1 MLIEKLRKATFRSA
15 LYAVAAVGIT
25 ACSPQPNH
33 SFTSPNQELTLTLES
48 LDNGFL
54 AYNLIKGSDT
64 LLAPSKIGLVLQG
77 GDSICRD
84 LVIES
89 VTKSSF
95 EEDWSRQ
102 WGENKTLHNHY
113 NQALVSVIHQPTQ
126 RKYRINFRLFD
137 DGVALRYE
145 FPQEFST
152 DTLVVMDEVTEF
164 NIAHNPQ
171 TWWSD
176 ADFNTYEKEFK
187 NSPLDKVSGA
197 ATPMTMRKANGTH
210 LFIHEAA
217 IVKYPDMT
225 LKNMGKG
232 VMKCELTPWKNG
244 VKAYVVA
251 PFHTPWRM
259 VVVSPDA
266 KGLVASAMMLNLNE
280 PSQLSEEEWI
290 QPMTYMGIWWEM
302 HLGSK
307 EWKEGKMQAATTEEA
322 KRYIDF
328 AAANDIP
335 AIVVEGWNTGWDKWG
350 VEEAFDYVTSAKGYN
365 LKEVAN
371 YAKEKGVWLIMH
383 HETGA
388 DIHGYEA
395 LVDSA
400 FTLCQELGIHAVKT
414 GYAGPVSS
422 GENHHGQ
429 QMVEHYQLIVEK
441 AAQYQIML
449 DVHEPSKGSGLERTW
464 PNLMTREGVRGME
477 WEAWSV
483 GNSPRHTT
491 TIPYTRGL
499 SGPTDYTP
507 GIIDILLEGKKGERK
522 QWNDQLKDISLTRVH
537 STLCHQLALLVTIY
551 SPLQM
556 ASDLP
561 ENYQGHPAFQFIKEY
576 NADCDE
582 SVVVNGEIGEYI
594 TIARRAGA
602 NWFVGA
608 TTNEEARTMELSF
621 DFLNEGKYLATIY
634 QDGKD
639 GDWLTNPTAY
649 EIKEVAV
656 NKNSTITI
664 PMAAGGGFAITV
676 KPVAQP

>member
-1 MLIEKLRKATFRSA
+1 MKEVLFA
-15 LYAVAAVGIT
+15 LSIMGAVSCTSVSQQHI
-25 ACSPQPNH
+25 
-33 SFTSPNQELTLTLES
+33 TSPDKRLNLSFETSQ
-48 LDNGFL
+48 DGFL
-54 AYNLIKGSDT
+54 SYTLINGTDT
-64 LLAPSKIGLVLQG
+64 VLAPSRLGFVLQD

-84 LVIES
+84 LQIED
-89 VTKSSF
+89 VALSSF
-95 EEDWSRQ
+95 DEVWYRQ
-102 WGENKTLHNHY
+102 WGENKSVRNQY
-113 NQALVSVIHQPTQ
+113 NQALVSVMHKPTN
-126 RKYRINFRLFD
+126 RLYRVNFRLFD
-137 DGVALRYE
+137 DGFALRYE
-145 FPQEFST
+145 FPDAFANDSI
-152 DTLVVMDEVTEF
+152 VIMDEVTEF
-164 NIAHNPQ
+164 KVSGNPE
-171 TWWSD
+171 TWWSY
-176 ADFNTYEKEFK
+176 ADFNTYEKLFM
-187 NSPLDKVSGA
+187 NNRLDSVSWA
-197 ATPMTMRKANGTH
+197 ATPMSMRKDNGTH

-225 LKNMGKG
+225 IKNMGDG
-232 VMKCELTPWKNG
+232 TMKCELTPWKNG
-244 VKAYVVA
+244 VKAYVKA

-266 KGLVASAMMLNLNE
+266 KGLVASAMMVNLNE
-280 PSQLSEEEWI
+280 PSKLAQSEWI
-290 QPMTYMGIWWEM
+290 KPMTYMGIWWEM

-307 EWKEGKMQAATTEEA
+307 QWKEGKMQAATTEEA

-335 AIVVEGWNTGWDKWG
+335 GVVIEGWNTGWDKWG
-350 VEEAFDYVTSAKGYN
+350 EEDAFDYITSAQGYD
-365 LKEVAN
+365 LREVAA

-400 FTLCQELGIHAVKT
+400 FSLCQELGIHAVKT
-414 GYAGPVSS
+414 GYAGGVST

-429 QMVEHYQLIVEK
+429 QMVEHYQYIVEK
-441 AAQYQIML
+441 AAQYNIML

-483 GNSPRHTT
+483 GNSPSHTT

-499 SGPTDYTP
+499 AGPTDYTP
-507 GIIDILLEGKKGERK
+507 GIIDVLLLGKKEQRT
-522 QWNDQLKDISLTRVH
+522 QWNDQLKDISQTRVH

-561 ENYQGHPAFQFIKEY
+561 ENYQGHPAFQFIKDY

-594 TIARRAGA
+594 TIARRAGD

-608 TTNEEARTMELSF
+608 TTNEQKRTIDVAF
-621 DFLNEGKYLATIY
+621 DFLPAGEYTATIY
-634 QDGKD
+634 KD
-639 GDWLTNPTAY
+639 AADADWISNPTAF
-649 EIKEVAV
+649 EITQEK
-656 NKNSTITI
+656 ITKASKLTL
-664 PMAAGGGFAITV
+664 PMAAGGGFAITI
-676 KPVAQP
+676 KPAIQ

>member
-1 MLIEKLRKATFRSA
+1 MTPMKEVLFA
-15 LYAVAAVGIT
+15 LSIMGAVSCTSVSQQHI
-25 ACSPQPNH
+25 
-33 SFTSPNQELTLTLES
+33 TSPDKQLNLSFETSQ
-48 LDNGFL
+48 DGFL
-54 AYNLIKGSDT
+54 SYTLINGTDT
-64 LLAPSKIGLVLQG
+64 VLAPSRLGFVLQD

-84 LVIES
+84 LQIED
-89 VTKSSF
+89 VALSSF
-95 EEDWSRQ
+95 DEVWHRQ
-102 WGENKTLHNHY
+102 WGENKSVRNQY
-113 NQALVSVIHQPTQ
+113 NQALVSVKHKPTN
-126 RKYRINFRLFD
+126 RLYRVNFRLFD

-145 FPQEFST
+145 FPDAFANDSI
-152 DTLVVMDEVTEF
+152 VIMDEVTEF
-164 NIAHNPQ
+164 KVSSNPA
-171 TWWSD
+171 TWWSY
-176 ADFNTYEKEFK
+176 ADFNTYEKLFM
-187 NSPLDKVSGA
+187 NNRLDSVSWA
-197 ATPMTMRKANGTH
+197 ATPMSMRKDNGTH

-225 LKNMGKG
+225 IKNMGDG
-232 VMKCELTPWKNG
+232 TMKCELTPWKNG
-244 VKAYVVA
+244 VKAYVKA

-266 KGLVASAMMLNLNE
+266 KGLVASAMMVNLNE
-280 PSQLSEEEWI
+280 PSKLAQSEWI
-290 QPMTYMGIWWEM
+290 KPMTYMGIWWEM

-307 EWKEGKMQAATTEEA
+307 QWKEGKMQAATTEEA

-335 AIVVEGWNTGWDKWG
+335 GVVIEGWNTGWDKWG
-350 VEEAFDYVTSAKGYN
+350 EEDAFDYITSANGYD
-365 LKEVAN
+365 LREVAA

-400 FTLCQELGIHAVKT
+400 FALCQELGIHAVKT
-414 GYAGPVSS
+414 GYAGGVST

-429 QMVEHYQLIVEK
+429 QMVEHYQYIVEK
-441 AAQYQIML
+441 AAQYNIML

-483 GNSPRHTT
+483 GNSPSHTT

-499 SGPTDYTP
+499 AGPTDYTP
-507 GIIDILLEGKKGERK
+507 GIIDVLLLGKKEQRT
-522 QWNDQLKDISLTRVH
+522 QWNDQLKDISQTRVH

-561 ENYQGHPAFQFIKEY
+561 ENYQGHPAFQFIKDY

-594 TIARRAGA
+594 TIARRAGD

-608 TTNEEARTMELSF
+608 TTNEQKRTIDVAF
-621 DFLNEGKYLATIY
+621 DFLPAGEYTATIY
-634 QDGKD
+634 KD
-639 GDWLTNPTAY
+639 AADADWVSNPTAF
-649 EIKEVAV
+649 EITQEK
-656 NKNSTITI
+656 ITKASKLTL
-664 PMAAGGGFAITV
+664 PMAAGGGFAITI
-676 KPVAQP
+676 KPAIQ

>member
-1 MLIEKLRKATFRSA
+1 MTPMKEVLFA
-15 LYAVAAVGIT
+15 LSIMGAVSCTSVSQQHI
-25 ACSPQPNH
+25 
-33 SFTSPNQELTLTLES
+33 TSPDKQLNLSFETSQ
-48 LDNGFL
+48 DGFL
-54 AYNLIKGSDT
+54 SYTLINGTDT
-64 LLAPSKIGLVLQG
+64 VLAPSRLGFVLQD

-84 LVIES
+84 LQIED
-89 VTKSSF
+89 VALSSF
-95 EEDWSRQ
+95 DEVWHRQ
-102 WGENKTLHNHY
+102 WGENKSVRNQY
-113 NQALVSVIHQPTQ
+113 NQALVSVKHKPTN
-126 RKYRINFRLFD
+126 RLYRVNFRLFD

-145 FPQEFST
+145 FPDAFANDSI
-152 DTLVVMDEVTEF
+152 VIMDEVTEF
-164 NIAHNPQ
+164 KVSGNPE
-171 TWWSD
+171 TWWSY
-176 ADFNTYEKEFK
+176 ADFNTYEKLFM
-187 NSPLDKVSGA
+187 NNRLDSVSWA
-197 ATPMTMRKANGTH
+197 ATPMSMRKDNGTH

-225 LKNMGKG
+225 IKNMGDG
-232 VMKCELTPWKNG
+232 TMKCELTPWKNG
-244 VKAYVVA
+244 VKAYVKA

-266 KGLVASAMMLNLNE
+266 KGLVASAMMVNLNE
-280 PSQLSEEEWI
+280 PSKLAQSEWI
-290 QPMTYMGIWWEM
+290 KPMTYMGIWWEM

-307 EWKEGKMQAATTEEA
+307 QWKEGKMQAATTEEA

-335 AIVVEGWNTGWDKWG
+335 GVVIEGWNTGWDKWG
-350 VEEAFDYVTSAKGYN
+350 EEDAFDYITSANGYD
-365 LKEVAN
+365 LREVAA

-400 FTLCQELGIHAVKT
+400 FALCQELGIHAVKT
-414 GYAGPVSS
+414 GYAGGVST

-429 QMVEHYQLIVEK
+429 QMVEHYQYIVEK
-441 AAQYQIML
+441 AAQYNIML

-483 GNSPRHTT
+483 GNSPSHTT

-499 SGPTDYTP
+499 AGPTDYTP
-507 GIIDILLEGKKGERK
+507 GIIDVLLLGKKEQRT
-522 QWNDQLKDISLTRVH
+522 QWNDQLKDISQTRVH

-561 ENYQGHPAFQFIKEY
+561 ENYQGHPAFQFIKDY

-594 TIARRAGA
+594 TIARRAGD

-608 TTNEEARTMELSF
+608 TTNEQKRTIDVAF
-621 DFLNEGKYLATIY
+621 DFLPAGEYTATIY
-634 QDGKD
+634 KD
-639 GDWLTNPTAY
+639 AADADWVSNPTAF
-649 EIKEVAV
+649 EITQEK
-656 NKNSTITI
+656 ITKASKLTL
-664 PMAAGGGFAITV
+664 PMAAGGGFAITI
-676 KPVAQP
+676 KPAIQ

>member
-1 MLIEKLRKATFRSA
+1 MNPMKEVLFA
-15 LYAVAAVGIT
+15 LSIMGAVSCTSVSQQHI
-25 ACSPQPNH
+25 
-33 SFTSPNQELTLTLES
+33 TSPDKQLNLSFETSQ
-48 LDNGFL
+48 DGFL
-54 AYNLIKGSDT
+54 SYTLINGTDT
-64 LLAPSKIGLVLQG
+64 VLAPSRLGFVLQD

-84 LVIES
+84 LQIED
-89 VTKSSF
+89 VALSSF
-95 EEDWSRQ
+95 DEVWHRQ
-102 WGENKTLHNHY
+102 WGENKSVRNEY
-113 NQALVSVIHQPTQ
+113 NQALVSVKHKPTN
-126 RKYRINFRLFD
+126 RLYRVNFRLFD

-145 FPQEFST
+145 FPDAFANDSI
-152 DTLVVMDEVTEF
+152 VIMDEVTEF
-164 NIAHNPQ
+164 KVSGNPE
-171 TWWSD
+171 TWWSY
-176 ADFNTYEKEFK
+176 ADFNTYEKLFM
-187 NSPLDKVSGA
+187 NNRLDSVSWA
-197 ATPMTMRKANGTH
+197 ATPMSMRKDNGTH

-225 LKNMGKG
+225 IKNMGDG
-232 VMKCELTPWKNG
+232 TMKCELTPWKNG
-244 VKAYVVA
+244 VKAYVKA

-266 KGLVASAMMLNLNE
+266 KGLVASAMMVNLNE
-280 PSQLSEEEWI
+280 PSKLAQSEWI
-290 QPMTYMGIWWEM
+290 KPMTYMGIWWEM

-307 EWKEGKMQAATTEEA
+307 QWKEGKMQAATTEEA

-335 AIVVEGWNTGWDKWG
+335 GVVIEGWNTGWDKWG
-350 VEEAFDYVTSAKGYN
+350 EEDAFDYITSAKGYD
-365 LKEVAN
+365 LREVAA

-400 FTLCQELGIHAVKT
+400 FALCQELGIHAVKT
-414 GYAGPVSS
+414 GYAGGVST

-429 QMVEHYQLIVEK
+429 QMVEHYQYIVEK
-441 AAQYQIML
+441 AAQYNIML

-483 GNSPRHTT
+483 GNSPSHTT

-499 SGPTDYTP
+499 AGPTDYTP
-507 GIIDILLEGKKGERK
+507 GIIDVLLLGKKEQRT
-522 QWNDQLKDISLTRVH
+522 QWNDQLKDISQTRVH

-561 ENYQGHPAFQFIKEY
+561 ENYQGHPAFQFIKDY

-594 TIARRAGA
+594 TIARRAGD

-608 TTNEEARTMELSF
+608 TTNEQKRTIDVAF
-621 DFLNEGKYLATIY
+621 DFLPAGEYTATIY
-634 QDGKD
+634 KD
-639 GDWLTNPTAY
+639 AADADWISNPTAF
-649 EIKEVAV
+649 EITQEK
-656 NKNSTITI
+656 ITKASKLTL
-664 PMAAGGGFAITV
+664 PMAAGGGFAITI
-676 KPVAQP
+676 KPAIQ

>member
-1 MLIEKLRKATFRSA
+1 MATEKPLKTTFQRACAA
-15 LYAVAAVGIT
+15 LAVAALVG
-25 ACSPQPNH
+25 CSSQPNQ
-33 SFTSPNQELTLTLES
+33 SLTSPNKELTLTVETLE
-48 LDNGFL
+48 NGYL
-54 AYNLIKGSDT
+54 SYHLTKNNDT
-64 LLAPSKIGLVLQG
+64 LIAPSKLGFVLEQ

-84 LVIES
+84 LTIKQVEQ
-89 VTKSSF
+89 SSHD
-95 EEDWSRQ
+95 ETWSRQ
-102 WGENKTLHNHY
+102 WGENKSVRNHY
-113 NQALVSVIHQPTQ
+113 NQALVTVMHQPTQ
-126 RKYRINFRLFD
+126 RQYHLNFRLFD
-137 DGVALRYE
+137 DGLALRYE
-145 FPQEFST
+145 FPQSFAA
-152 DTLVVMDEVTEF
+152 DTIVIMDEVTEF
-164 NIAHNPQ
+164 KIAHNPQ

-176 ADFNTYEKEFK
+176 ADFNTYEKNFK
-187 NSPLDKVSGA
+187 KDNLEQVSWA

-225 LKNMGKG
+225 LKNRGEG

-259 VVVSPDA
+259 IVTTPDA
-266 KGLVASAMMLNLNE
+266 KGLLASAMMVNLNE
-280 PSQLSEEEWI
+280 PSQLAHEAWI

-307 EWKEGKMQAATTEEA
+307 EWKEGKLQAATTEEA

-328 AAANDIP
+328 AAANHIP
-335 AIVVEGWNTGWDKWG
+335 GVVVEGWNTGWDKWG
-350 VEEAFDYVTSAKGYN
+350 VEEAFDYITSAKGYD
-365 LKEVAN
+365 LKEVAH

-388 DIHGYEA
+388 DIRGYEA

-400 FTLCQELGIHAVKT
+400 FTLCKELGIHAVKT

-429 QMVEHYQLIVEK
+429 QMVEHYQYIVEK

-483 GNSPRHTT
+483 GNTPGHTT

-499 SGPTDYTP
+499 AGPTDYTP
-507 GIIDILLEGKKGERK
+507 GIIDILLEAKKGTRK
-522 QWNDQLKDISLTRVH
+522 QWNDQLKDITQTRVH

-561 ENYQGHPAFQFIKEY
+561 ENYQGHPAFQFISDY

-582 SVVVNGEIGEYI
+582 SIVLNGEIGEYI
-594 TIARRAGA
+594 TIARRAGSD
-602 NWFVGA
+602 WFVGA
-608 TTNEEARTMELSF
+608 TTNEEARIINVTF
-621 DFLNEGKYLATIY
+621 DFLGEGSYLATLY
-634 QDGKD
+634 QDGKKA
-639 GDWLTNPTAY
+639 DWISNPTAY
-649 EIKEVAV
+649 EINEHKVTKA
-656 NKNSTITI
+656 STLSI
-664 PMAAGGGFAITV
+664 PLAAGGGFAISL
-676 KPVAQP
+676 KPITP

>member
-1 MLIEKLRKATFRSA
+1 MNPMKEVLFA
-15 LYAVAAVGIT
+15 LSIMGAVSCTSVSQQHI
-25 ACSPQPNH
+25 
-33 SFTSPNQELTLTLES
+33 TSPDKQLNLSFETSQ
-48 LDNGFL
+48 DGFL
-54 AYNLIKGSDT
+54 SYTLINGTDT
-64 LLAPSKIGLVLQG
+64 VLAPSRLGFVLQD

-84 LVIES
+84 LQIED
-89 VTKSSF
+89 VALSSF
-95 EEDWSRQ
+95 DEVWHRQ
-102 WGENKTLHNHY
+102 WGENKSVRNEY
-113 NQALVSVIHQPTQ
+113 NQALVSVKHKPTN
-126 RKYRINFRLFD
+126 RLYRVNFRLFD

-145 FPQEFST
+145 FPDAFANDSI
-152 DTLVVMDEVTEF
+152 VIMDEVTEF
-164 NIAHNPQ
+164 KVSGNPE
-171 TWWSD
+171 TWWSY
-176 ADFNTYEKEFK
+176 ADFNTYEKLFM
-187 NSPLDKVSGA
+187 NNRLDSVSWA
-197 ATPMTMRKANGTH
+197 ATPMSMRKDNGTH

-225 LKNMGKG
+225 IKNMGDG
-232 VMKCELTPWKNG
+232 TMKCELTPWKNG
-244 VKAYVVA
+244 VKAYVKA

-266 KGLVASAMMLNLNE
+266 KGLVASAMMVNLNE
-280 PSQLSEEEWI
+280 PSKLAQSEWI
-290 QPMTYMGIWWEM
+290 KPMTYMGIWWEM

-307 EWKEGKMQAATTEEA
+307 QWKEGKMQAATTEEA

-335 AIVVEGWNTGWDKWG
+335 GVVIEGWNTGWDKWG
-350 VEEAFDYVTSAKGYN
+350 EEDAFDYITSAKGYD
-365 LKEVAN
+365 LRVVAA
-371 YAKEKGVWLIMH
+371 YAKEKGIWLIMH

-400 FTLCQELGIHAVKT
+400 FALCQELGIHAVKT
-414 GYAGPVSS
+414 GYAGGVST

-429 QMVEHYQLIVEK
+429 QMVEHYQYIVEK
-441 AAQYQIML
+441 AAQYNIML

-483 GNSPRHTT
+483 GNSPSHTT

-499 SGPTDYTP
+499 AGPTDYTP
-507 GIIDILLEGKKGERK
+507 GIIDVLLLGKKEQRT
-522 QWNDQLKDISLTRVH
+522 QWNDQLKDISQTRVH

-561 ENYQGHPAFQFIKEY
+561 ENYQGHPAFQFIKDY

-594 TIARRAGA
+594 TIARRAGD

-608 TTNEEARTMELSF
+608 TTNEQKRTIDVAF
-621 DFLNEGKYLATIY
+621 DFLPAGEYTATIY
-634 QDGKD
+634 KD
-639 GDWLTNPTAY
+639 AADADWISNPTAF
-649 EIKEVAV
+649 EITQEK
-656 NKNSTITI
+656 ITKASKLTL
-664 PMAAGGGFAITV
+664 PMAAGGGFAITI
-676 KPVAQP
+676 KPAIQ

>member
-1 MLIEKLRKATFRSA
+1 MSKKTLLTTTLKGSLSA
-15 LYAVAAVGIT
+15 LLFFGAVACT
-25 ACSPQPNH
+25 PQPGQQL
-33 SFTSPNQELTLTLES
+33 TSPNKELTLSIEKINDGFITYTLVKE
-48 LDNGFL
+48 N
-54 AYNLIKGSDT
+54 DT
-64 LLAPSKIGLVLQG
+64 ILAPSKVGFVLQN

-84 LVIES
+84 LTINRIEQ
-89 VTKSSF
+89 SSF
-95 EEDWSRQ
+95 DETWSRQ
-102 WGENKTLHNHY
+102 WGENKTVRNHY
-113 NQALVSVIHQPTQ
+113 NQALVSVTHQPTQ
-126 RKYRINFRLFD
+126 RTYFINFRLFD

-145 FPQEFST
+145 FPENFSA
-152 DTLVVMDEVTEF
+152 DTLVVMDEITEF
-164 NIAHNPQ
+164 KIAHNPEV
-171 TWWSD
+171 WWSV
-176 ADFNTYEKEFK
+176 ADFNTYEKDFK
-187 NSPLDKVSGA
+187 NNMLDGVTWA

-225 LKNMGKG
+225 IKNMGDG

-266 KGLVASAMMLNLNE
+266 KGLVASSMMLNLNE
-280 PSQLSEEEWI
+280 PAKLEKEEWI

-307 EWKEGKMQAATTEEA
+307 QWKEGKMQAATTKEA

-328 AAANDIP
+328 AAANNIP
-335 AIVVEGWNTGWDKWG
+335 GIVIEGWNTGWDKWG
-350 VEEAFDYVTSAKGYN
+350 VKEAFDYVTPAKGYN
-365 LKEVAN
+365 LREVAA
-371 YAKEKGVWLIMH
+371 YAKEKGVSLIMH

-400 FTLCQELGIHAVKT
+400 FTLCKELGIHAVKT

-429 QMVEHYQLIVEK
+429 QMVEHYQYIVEK
-441 AAQYQIML
+441 AAKYQIML

-477 WEAWSV
+477 WEAWSL
-483 GNSPRHTT
+483 GNTPRHTT

-499 SGPTDYTP
+499 AGPTDYTP
-507 GIIDILLEGKKGERK
+507 GIIDILLQAKKNERT

-561 ENYQGHPAFQFIKEY
+561 ENYQGHPAFQFISDY

-582 SVVVNGEIGEYI
+582 SVVVNGEVGQYI
-594 TIARRAGA
+594 TIARRAGE

-608 TTNEEARTMELSF
+608 TTDEKARTVELAF
-621 DFLNEGKYLATIY
+621 DFLGEGEYIATIY
-634 QDGKD
+634 QDGEK

-649 EIKEVAV
+649 EIKKEQV
-656 NKNSTITI
+656 NKQTVLAM
-664 PMAAGGGFAITV
+664 PMAAGGG
-676 KPVAQP
+676 

>member
-1 MLIEKLRKATFRSA
+1 MNPMKEVLFA
-15 LYAVAAVGIT
+15 LSIMGAVSCTSVSQQHI
-25 ACSPQPNH
+25 
-33 SFTSPNQELTLTLES
+33 TSPDKQLNLSFETS
-48 LDNGFL
+48 RDGFL
-54 AYNLIKGSDT
+54 SYTLINGTDT
-64 LLAPSKIGLVLQG
+64 VLAPSRLGFVLQD

-84 LVIES
+84 LQIED
-89 VTKSSF
+89 VALSSF
-95 EEDWSRQ
+95 DEVWHRQ
-102 WGENKTLHNHY
+102 WGENKSVRNQY
-113 NQALVSVIHQPTQ
+113 NQALVSVKHVPTN
-126 RKYRINFRLFD
+126 RLYRVNFRLFD

-145 FPQEFST
+145 FPDAFANDSI
-152 DTLVVMDEVTEF
+152 VIMDEVTEF
-164 NIAHNPQ
+164 KVSGNPE
-171 TWWSD
+171 TWWSY
-176 ADFNTYEKEFK
+176 ADFNTYEKLFM
-187 NSPLDKVSGA
+187 NNRLDSVSWA
-197 ATPMTMRKANGTH
+197 ATPMSMRKDNGTH

-225 LKNMGKG
+225 IKNMGDG
-232 VMKCELTPWKNG
+232 TMKCELTPWKNG
-244 VKAYVVA
+244 VKAYIKA

-266 KGLVASAMMLNLNE
+266 KGLVASAMMVNLNE
-280 PSQLSEEEWI
+280 PSKLAQSEWI
-290 QPMTYMGIWWEM
+290 KPMTYMGIWWEM

-307 EWKEGKMQAATTEEA
+307 QWKEGKMQAATTEEA

-335 AIVVEGWNTGWDKWG
+335 GVVIEGWNTGWDKWG
-350 VEEAFDYVTSAKGYN
+350 EEDAFDYITSAKGYD
-365 LKEVAN
+365 LREVAA

-400 FTLCQELGIHAVKT
+400 FALCQELGIHAVKT
-414 GYAGPVSS
+414 GYAGGVST

-429 QMVEHYQLIVEK
+429 QMVEHYQHIVEK
-441 AAQYQIML
+441 AAQYNIML

-483 GNSPRHTT
+483 GNSPSHTT

-499 SGPTDYTP
+499 AGPTDYTP
-507 GIIDILLEGKKGERK
+507 GIIDVLLLGKKEQRT
-522 QWNDQLKDISLTRVH
+522 QWNDQLKDISQTRVH

-561 ENYQGHPAFQFIKEY
+561 ENYQGHPAFQFIKDY

-582 SVVVNGEIGEYI
+582 SVVVNGEIGQYI
-594 TIARRAGA
+594 TIARRAGS

-608 TTNEEARTMELSF
+608 TTNEQKRTIDVAF
-621 DFLNEGKYLATIY
+621 DFLSDGEYIATIY
-634 QDGKD
+634 KD
-639 GDWLTNPTAY
+639 AADADWISNPTAF
-649 EIKEVAV
+649 EITQEK
-656 NKNSTITI
+656 ITKASKLTL
-664 PMAAGGGFAITV
+664 PMAAGGGFAITI
-676 KPVAQP
+676 KPAIQ

>member
-1 MLIEKLRKATFRSA
+1 MNPMKEVLFA
-15 LYAVAAVGIT
+15 LSIMGAVSCTSVSQQHI
-25 ACSPQPNH
+25 
-33 SFTSPNQELTLTLES
+33 TSPDKQLNLSFETSQ
-48 LDNGFL
+48 DGFL
-54 AYNLIKGSDT
+54 SYTLINGTDT
-64 LLAPSKIGLVLQG
+64 VLAPSRLGFVLQD

-84 LVIES
+84 LQIED
-89 VTKSSF
+89 VALSSF
-95 EEDWSRQ
+95 DEVWHRQ
-102 WGENKTLHNHY
+102 WGENKSVRNEY
-113 NQALVSVIHQPTQ
+113 NQALVSVKHKPTN
-126 RKYRINFRLFD
+126 RLYRVNFRLFD

-145 FPQEFST
+145 FPDAFANDSI
-152 DTLVVMDEVTEF
+152 VIMDEVTEF
-164 NIAHNPQ
+164 KVSGNPE
-171 TWWSD
+171 TWWSY
-176 ADFNTYEKEFK
+176 ADFNTYEKLFM
-187 NSPLDKVSGA
+187 NNRLDSVSWA
-197 ATPMTMRKANGTH
+197 ATPMSMRKDNGTH

-225 LKNMGKG
+225 IKNMGDG
-232 VMKCELTPWKNG
+232 TMKCELTPWKNG
-244 VKAYVVA
+244 VKAYVKA

-266 KGLVASAMMLNLNE
+266 KGLVASAMMVNLNE
-280 PSQLSEEEWI
+280 PSKLAQSEWI
-290 QPMTYMGIWWEM
+290 KPMTYMGIWWEM

-307 EWKEGKMQAATTEEA
+307 QWKEGKMQAATTEEA

-335 AIVVEGWNTGWDKWG
+335 GVVIEGWNTGWDKWG
-350 VEEAFDYVTSAKGYN
+350 EEDAFDYITSAKGYD
-365 LKEVAN
+365 LREVAA

-400 FTLCQELGIHAVKT
+400 FALCQELGIHAVKT
-414 GYAGPVSS
+414 GYAGGVST

-429 QMVEHYQLIVEK
+429 QMVEHYQYIVEK
-441 AAQYQIML
+441 AAQYNIML

-483 GNSPRHTT
+483 GNSPSHTT

-499 SGPTDYTP
+499 AGPTDYTP
-507 GIIDILLEGKKGERK
+507 GIIDVLLLGKKEQRT
-522 QWNDQLKDISLTRVH
+522 QWNDQLKDISQTRVH

-561 ENYQGHPAFQFIKEY
+561 ENYQGHPAFQFIKDY

-594 TIARRAGA
+594 TIARRAGD

-608 TTNEEARTMELSF
+608 TTNEQKRTIDVAF
-621 DFLNEGKYLATIY
+621 DFLPAGEYTATIY
-634 QDGKD
+634 KD
-639 GDWLTNPTAY
+639 AADADWVSNPTAF
-649 EIKEVAV
+649 EITQEK
-656 NKNSTITI
+656 ITKASKLTL
-664 PMAAGGGFAITV
+664 PMAAGGGFAITI
-676 KPVAQP
+676 KPVIQ

>member
-1 MLIEKLRKATFRSA
+1 MKEVLFA
-15 LYAVAAVGIT
+15 LSIMGAVSCTSVSQQHI
-25 ACSPQPNH
+25 
-33 SFTSPNQELTLTLES
+33 TSPDKRLNLSFETSQ
-48 LDNGFL
+48 DGFL
-54 AYNLIKGSDT
+54 SYTLINGTDT
-64 LLAPSKIGLVLQG
+64 VLAPSRLGFVLQD

-84 LVIES
+84 LQIED
-89 VTKSSF
+89 VALSSF
-95 EEDWSRQ
+95 DEVWYRQ
-102 WGENKTLHNHY
+102 WGENKSVRNQY
-113 NQALVSVIHQPTQ
+113 NQALVSVMHKPTN
-126 RKYRINFRLFD
+126 RLYRVNFRLFD
-137 DGVALRYE
+137 DGFALRYE
-145 FPQEFST
+145 FPDAFANDSI
-152 DTLVVMDEVTEF
+152 VIMDEVTEF
-164 NIAHNPQ
+164 KVSGNPE
-171 TWWSD
+171 TWWSY
-176 ADFNTYEKEFK
+176 ADFNTYEKLFM
-187 NSPLDKVSGA
+187 NNRLDSVSWA
-197 ATPMTMRKANGTH
+197 ATPMSMRKDNGTH

-225 LKNMGKG
+225 IKNMGDG
-232 VMKCELTPWKNG
+232 TMKCELTPWKNG
-244 VKAYVVA
+244 VKAYVKT

-266 KGLVASAMMLNLNE
+266 KGLVASAMMVNLNE
-280 PSQLSEEEWI
+280 PSKLAQSEWI
-290 QPMTYMGIWWEM
+290 KPMTYMGIWWEM

-307 EWKEGKMQAATTEEA
+307 QWKEGKMQAATTEEA

-335 AIVVEGWNTGWDKWG
+335 GVVIEGWNTGWDKWG
-350 VEEAFDYVTSAKGYN
+350 EEDAFDYITSAQGYD
-365 LKEVAN
+365 LREVAA

-400 FTLCQELGIHAVKT
+400 FSLCQELGIHAVKT
-414 GYAGPVSS
+414 GYAGGVST

-429 QMVEHYQLIVEK
+429 QMVEHYQYIVEK
-441 AAQYQIML
+441 AAQYNIML

-483 GNSPRHTT
+483 GNSPSHTT

-499 SGPTDYTP
+499 AGPTDYTP
-507 GIIDILLEGKKGERK
+507 GIIDVLLLGKKEQRT
-522 QWNDQLKDISLTRVH
+522 QWNDQLKDISQTRVH

-561 ENYQGHPAFQFIKEY
+561 ENYQGHPAFQFIKDY

-594 TIARRAGA
+594 TIARRAGD

-608 TTNEEARTMELSF
+608 TTNEQKRTIDVAF
-621 DFLNEGKYLATIY
+621 DFLPAGEYTATIY
-634 QDGKD
+634 KD
-639 GDWLTNPTAY
+639 AADADWISNPTAF
-649 EIKEVAV
+649 EITQEK
-656 NKNSTITI
+656 ITKASKLTL
-664 PMAAGGGFAITV
+664 PMAAGGGFAITI
-676 KPVAQP
+676 KPAIQ

>member
-1 MLIEKLRKATFRSA
+1 MTPMKEVLFA
-15 LYAVAAVGIT
+15 LSIMGAVSCTSVSQQHI
-25 ACSPQPNH
+25 
-33 SFTSPNQELTLTLES
+33 TSPDKQLNLSFETSQ
-48 LDNGFL
+48 DGFL
-54 AYNLIKGSDT
+54 SYTLINGTDT
-64 LLAPSKIGLVLQG
+64 VLAPSRLGFVLQD

-84 LVIES
+84 LQIED
-89 VTKSSF
+89 VALSSF
-95 EEDWSRQ
+95 DEVWHRQ
-102 WGENKTLHNHY
+102 WGENKSVRNQY
-113 NQALVSVIHQPTQ
+113 NQALVSVKHKPTN
-126 RKYRINFRLFD
+126 RLYRVNFRLFD

-145 FPQEFST
+145 FPDAFANDSI
-152 DTLVVMDEVTEF
+152 VIMDEVTEF
-164 NIAHNPQ
+164 KVSGNPA
-171 TWWSD
+171 TWWSY
-176 ADFNTYEKEFK
+176 ADFNTYEKLFM
-187 NSPLDKVSGA
+187 NNRLDSVSWA
-197 ATPMTMRKANGTH
+197 ATPMSMRKDNGTH

-225 LKNMGKG
+225 IKNMGDG
-232 VMKCELTPWKNG
+232 TMKCELTPWKNG
-244 VKAYVVA
+244 VKAYVKA

-266 KGLVASAMMLNLNE
+266 KGLVASAMMVNLNE
-280 PSQLSEEEWI
+280 PSKLALSEWI
-290 QPMTYMGIWWEM
+290 KPMTYMGIWWEM

-307 EWKEGKMQAATTEEA
+307 QWKEGKMQAATTEEA

-335 AIVVEGWNTGWDKWG
+335 GVVIEGWNTGWDKWG
-350 VEEAFDYVTSAKGYN
+350 EEDAFDYITSANGYD
-365 LKEVAN
+365 LREVAA

-400 FTLCQELGIHAVKT
+400 FALCQELGIHAVKT
-414 GYAGPVSS
+414 GYAGGVST

-429 QMVEHYQLIVEK
+429 QMVEHYQYIVEK
-441 AAQYQIML
+441 AAQYNIML

-483 GNSPRHTT
+483 GNSPSHTT

-499 SGPTDYTP
+499 AGPTDYTP
-507 GIIDILLEGKKGERK
+507 GIIDVLLLGKKEQRT
-522 QWNDQLKDISLTRVH
+522 QWNDQLKDISQTRVH

-561 ENYQGHPAFQFIKEY
+561 ENYQGHPAFQFIKDY

-594 TIARRAGA
+594 TIARRAGD

-608 TTNEEARTMELSF
+608 TTNEQKRTIDVAF
-621 DFLNEGKYLATIY
+621 DFLPAGEYTATIY
-634 QDGKD
+634 KD
-639 GDWLTNPTAY
+639 AADADWVSNPTAF
-649 EIKEVAV
+649 EITQEK
-656 NKNSTITI
+656 ITKASKLTL
-664 PMAAGGGFAITV
+664 PMAAGGGFAITI
-676 KPVAQP
+676 KPAIQ

>member
-1 MLIEKLRKATFRSA
+1 MNPMKEVLFA
-15 LYAVAAVGIT
+15 LSIMGAVSCTSVSQQHI
-25 ACSPQPNH
+25 
-33 SFTSPNQELTLTLES
+33 TSPDKQLNLSFETSQ
-48 LDNGFL
+48 DGFL
-54 AYNLIKGSDT
+54 SYTLINGTDT
-64 LLAPSKIGLVLQG
+64 VLAPSRLGFVLQD

-84 LVIES
+84 LQIED
-89 VTKSSF
+89 VALSSF
-95 EEDWSRQ
+95 DEVWHRQ
-102 WGENKTLHNHY
+102 WGENKSVRNEY
-113 NQALVSVIHQPTQ
+113 NQALVSVKHKPTN
-126 RKYRINFRLFD
+126 RLYRVNFRLFD

-145 FPQEFST
+145 FPDAFANDSI
-152 DTLVVMDEVTEF
+152 VIMDEVTEF
-164 NIAHNPQ
+164 KVSGNPE
-171 TWWSD
+171 TWWSY
-176 ADFNTYEKEFK
+176 ADFNTYEKLFM
-187 NSPLDKVSGA
+187 NNRLDSVSWA
-197 ATPMTMRKANGTH
+197 ATPMSMRKDNGTH

-225 LKNMGKG
+225 IKNMGDG
-232 VMKCELTPWKNG
+232 TMKCELTPWKNG
-244 VKAYVVA
+244 VKAYVKA

-266 KGLVASAMMLNLNE
+266 KGLVASAMMVNLNE
-280 PSQLSEEEWI
+280 PSKLAQSEWI
-290 QPMTYMGIWWEM
+290 KPMTYMGIWWEM

-307 EWKEGKMQAATTEEA
+307 QWKEGKMQAATTEEA

-335 AIVVEGWNTGWDKWG
+335 GVVIEGWNTGWDKWG
-350 VEEAFDYVTSAKGYN
+350 EEDAFDYITSAKGYD
-365 LKEVAN
+365 LREVAA
-371 YAKEKGVWLIMH
+371 YAKEKGIWLIMH

-400 FTLCQELGIHAVKT
+400 FALCQELGIHAVKT
-414 GYAGPVSS
+414 GYAGGVST

-429 QMVEHYQLIVEK
+429 QMVEHYQYIVEK
-441 AAQYQIML
+441 AAQYNIML

-483 GNSPRHTT
+483 GNSPSHTT

-499 SGPTDYTP
+499 AGPTDYTP
-507 GIIDILLEGKKGERK
+507 GIIDVLLLGKKEQRT
-522 QWNDQLKDISLTRVH
+522 QWNDQLKDISQTRVH

-561 ENYQGHPAFQFIKEY
+561 ENYQGHPAFQFIKDY

-594 TIARRAGA
+594 TIARRAGD

-608 TTNEEARTMELSF
+608 TTNEQKRTIDVAF
-621 DFLNEGKYLATIY
+621 DFLPAGEYTATIY
-634 QDGKD
+634 KD
-639 GDWLTNPTAY
+639 AADADWISNPTAF
-649 EIKEVAV
+649 EITQEK
-656 NKNSTITI
+656 ITKASKLTL
-664 PMAAGGGFAITV
+664 PMAAGGGFAITI
-676 KPVAQP
+676 KPAIQ

>member
-1 MLIEKLRKATFRSA
+1 MNPMKEVLFA
-15 LYAVAAVGIT
+15 LSIMGAVSCTSVSQQHI
-25 ACSPQPNH
+25 
-33 SFTSPNQELTLTLES
+33 TSPDKQLNLSFETSQ
-48 LDNGFL
+48 DGFL
-54 AYNLIKGSDT
+54 SYTLINGTDT
-64 LLAPSKIGLVLQG
+64 VLAPSRLGFVLQD

-84 LVIES
+84 LQIED
-89 VTKSSF
+89 VALSSF
-95 EEDWSRQ
+95 DEVWHRQ
-102 WGENKTLHNHY
+102 WGENKSVRNEY
-113 NQALVSVIHQPTQ
+113 NQALVSVKHKPTN
-126 RKYRINFRLFD
+126 RLYRVNFRLFD

-145 FPQEFST
+145 FPDAFANDSI
-152 DTLVVMDEVTEF
+152 VIMDEVTEF
-164 NIAHNPQ
+164 KVSGNPE
-171 TWWSD
+171 TWWSY
-176 ADFNTYEKEFK
+176 ADFNTYEKLFM
-187 NSPLDKVSGA
+187 NNRLDSVSWA
-197 ATPMTMRKANGTH
+197 ATPMSMRKDNGTH

-225 LKNMGKG
+225 IKNMGDG
-232 VMKCELTPWKNG
+232 TMKCELTPWKNG
-244 VKAYVVA
+244 VKAYVKA

-266 KGLVASAMMLNLNE
+266 KGLVASAMMVNLNE
-280 PSQLSEEEWI
+280 PSKLAQSEWI
-290 QPMTYMGIWWEM
+290 KPMTYMGIWWEM

-307 EWKEGKMQAATTEEA
+307 QWKEGKMQAATTEEA

-335 AIVVEGWNTGWDKWG
+335 GVVIEGWNTGWDKWG
-350 VEEAFDYVTSAKGYN
+350 EEDAFDYITSAKGYD
-365 LKEVAN
+365 LREVAA
-371 YAKEKGVWLIMH
+371 YAKEKGVWLILH

-400 FTLCQELGIHAVKT
+400 FALCQELGIHAVKT
-414 GYAGPVSS
+414 GYAGGVST

-429 QMVEHYQLIVEK
+429 QMVEHYQYIVEK
-441 AAQYQIML
+441 AAQYNIML

-483 GNSPRHTT
+483 GNSPSHTT

-499 SGPTDYTP
+499 AGPTDYTP
-507 GIIDILLEGKKGERK
+507 GIIDVLLLGKKEQRT
-522 QWNDQLKDISLTRVH
+522 QWNDQLKDISQTRVH

-561 ENYQGHPAFQFIKEY
+561 ENYQGHPAFQFIKDY

-594 TIARRAGA
+594 TIARRAGD

-608 TTNEEARTMELSF
+608 TTNEQKRTIDVAF
-621 DFLNEGKYLATIY
+621 DFLPAGEYTATIY
-634 QDGKD
+634 KD
-639 GDWLTNPTAY
+639 AADADWISNPTAF
-649 EIKEVAV
+649 EITQEK
-656 NKNSTITI
+656 ITKASKLTL
-664 PMAAGGGFAITV
+664 PMAAGGGFAITI
-676 KPVAQP
+676 KPAIQ

>member
-1 MLIEKLRKATFRSA
+1 MTPMKEVLFA
-15 LYAVAAVGIT
+15 LSIMGAVSCTSVSQQHI
-25 ACSPQPNH
+25 
-33 SFTSPNQELTLTLES
+33 TSPDKQLNLSFETSQ
-48 LDNGFL
+48 DGFL
-54 AYNLIKGSDT
+54 SYTLINGTDT
-64 LLAPSKIGLVLQG
+64 VLAPSRLGFVLQD

-84 LVIES
+84 LQIED
-89 VTKSSF
+89 VALSSF
-95 EEDWSRQ
+95 DEVWHRQ
-102 WGENKTLHNHY
+102 WGENKSVRNQY
-113 NQALVSVIHQPTQ
+113 NQALVSVKHKPTN
-126 RKYRINFRLFD
+126 RLYRVNFRLFD

-145 FPQEFST
+145 FPDAFANDSI
-152 DTLVVMDEVTEF
+152 VIMDEVTEF
-164 NIAHNPQ
+164 KVSGNPA
-171 TWWSD
+171 TWWSY
-176 ADFNTYEKEFK
+176 ADFNTYEKLFM
-187 NSPLDKVSGA
+187 NNRLDSVSWA
-197 ATPMTMRKANGTH
+197 ATPMSMRKDNGTH

-225 LKNMGKG
+225 IKNMGDG
-232 VMKCELTPWKNG
+232 TMKCELTPWKNG
-244 VKAYVVA
+244 VKAYVKA

-266 KGLVASAMMLNLNE
+266 KGLVASAMMVNLNE
-280 PSQLSEEEWI
+280 PSKLAQSEWI
-290 QPMTYMGIWWEM
+290 KPMTYMGIWWEM

-307 EWKEGKMQAATTEEA
+307 QWKEGKMQAATTEEA

-335 AIVVEGWNTGWDKWG
+335 GVVIEGWNTGWDKWG
-350 VEEAFDYVTSAKGYN
+350 EEDAFDYITSANGYD
-365 LKEVAN
+365 LREVAA

-400 FTLCQELGIHAVKT
+400 FALCQELGIHAVKT
-414 GYAGPVSS
+414 GYAGGVST

-429 QMVEHYQLIVEK
+429 QMVEHYQYIVEK
-441 AAQYQIML
+441 AAQYNIML

-483 GNSPRHTT
+483 GNSPSHTT

-499 SGPTDYTP
+499 AGPTDYTP
-507 GIIDILLEGKKGERK
+507 GIIDVLLLGKKEQRT
-522 QWNDQLKDISLTRVH
+522 QWNDQLKDISQTRVH

-561 ENYQGHPAFQFIKEY
+561 ENYQGHPAFQFIKDY

-594 TIARRAGA
+594 TIARRAGD

-608 TTNEEARTMELSF
+608 TTNEQKRTIDVAF
-621 DFLNEGKYLATIY
+621 DFLPAGEYTATIY
-634 QDGKD
+634 KD
-639 GDWLTNPTAY
+639 AADADWVSNPTAF
-649 EIKEVAV
+649 EITQEK
-656 NKNSTITI
+656 ITKASKLTL
-664 PMAAGGGFAITV
+664 PMAAGGGFAITI
-676 KPVAQP
+676 KPAIQ